1 MPRWESNRIRGELSS
16 SGGSV
21 VKKPPARAEDAGDTG
36 SIPWS
41 GRSPGGGN
49 GNPLQHSCLDNPMD
63 RGAWRATVCGVIKSW
78 TWLSDW
84 TLEIATVFYY
94 ILIQK
99 YEVLREECWNFT
111 AGEIVTGTLIHSFA
125 HFHSL
130 TGHTHASKWNY
141 SCARYISLIPLN
153 VIFLPLHTVLCA
165 LKDWVQWA
173 TC

>member
-1 MPRWESNRIRGELSS
+1 MI
-16 SGGSV
+16 
-21 VKKPPARAEDAGDTG
+21 
-36 SIPWS
+36 I
-41 GRSPGGGN
+41 
-49 GNPLQHSCLDNPMD
+49 CLHLH
-63 RGAWRATVCGVIKSW
+63 VI
-78 TWLSDW
+78 LFLNLFREEAP
-84 TLEIATVFYY
+84 LEIATVFYY

-165 LKDWVQWA
+165 LKG
-173 TC
+173 